1 MTASNKGVDYA
12 ADAAGIAS
20 EATGPGAG
28 SEAMIADVQSALAKC
43 PDTQIVLSGY
53 SQGAMLV
60 HNTMGALNS
69 TAIASVKAAVTFG
82 DPFVGEAIKNLDSAD
97 WKSFCATG
105 DPVCESGAA
114 SSPASGGTTSA
125 STSSH
130 IGYGADTGTAA
141 TFIKGKVTV

>member
-1 MTASNKGVDYA
+1 
-12 ADAAGIAS
+12 
-20 EATGPGAG
+20 
-28 SEAMIADVQSALAKC
+28 MIADVQSVLSKC

-60 HNTMGALNS
+60 HNTMGALS
-69 TAIASVKAAVTFG
+69 TTQAASVKACVTFG
-82 DPFVGEAIKNLDSAD
+82 DPFVGTAIKNFASAN
-97 WKSFCATG
+97 WKSFCASG

-114 SSPASGGTTSA
+114 SSPASGGTTSQ

-130 IGYGADTGTAA
+130 LGYGADVKTAS